1 MENLNLHKQKL
12 YSLIAAAIALITLIL
27 PWQTYSVTLGG
38 FGGFDFGGGG
48 GMGRSGSAN
57 GFRGWGWLSFLGIIG
72 VVVASLM
79 GDKTKPYDDTFK
91 KVALGS
97 FGVIALGAIIFMTR
111 AISASRG
118 TFKSSPGFGLFIC
131 IVVAAAG
138 LALLMGLIKIPDGKS
153 TPPPPPTPPKA

>member
-97 FGVIALGAIIFMTR
+97 FGVIALGAIIFYDKSHIR
-111 AISASRG
+111 KPRHFQIISGFWIIYMYCSCCSR
-118 TFKSSPGFGLFIC
+118 SGL
-131 IVVAAAG
+131 VNGVN
-138 LALLMGLIKIPDGKS
+138 
-153 TPPPPPTPPKA
+153 